1 MNPIW
6 LTLRKELRNGLRD
19 RRTLYSTVL
28 LPFIGLPLFTL
39 LPMGL
44 ILRQERQIQE
54 AQSPIGVIYLQPFP
68 ELSRLLDQN
77 PRLRL
82 VPIEEPESAVASKAV
97 ECVLLVHTSP
107 EGQARLSL
115 IYDATR
121 ASSRGAADK
130 LRLAISQ
137 LSNQLV
143 ARRLDALNLPK
154 ELLEPIR
161 LEERNLA
168 SPQQMA
174 GFFLGMLIGMM
185 ATLGLISG
193 GMVMAIDA
201 SAGEKERRTLEALL
215 ASPASR
221 NSLVLGKF
229 LSVLAMCLIST
240 ALLILGYTLTLRYGV
255 KAIGLDLGMDLSLR
269 AISLRVGVYILIALI
284 FTAGF
289 ISALELAIGIFARSY
304 REAQSYLTPLT
315 LLCVLPVIFIQ
326 AIPPHPSPGLFF
338 IPLLNTMLLIRELLM
353 GVVVNSHLL
362 NTLASSFIYAL
373 LALRFAFRTFHQE
386 SAILR

>member
-19 RRTLYSTVL
+19 RRTLYSTIL

-44 ILRQERQIQE
+44 MLRQERQVQE
-54 AQSPIGVIYLQPFP
+54 TQSPIGVIYLQPFP
-68 ELSRLLDQN
+68 ELSNLLDQN
-77 PRLRL
+77 PRVRL
-82 VPIEEPESAVASKAV
+82 VPIETPEAAVASKTV
-97 ECVLLVHTSP
+97 ECVLVVHTSP
-107 EGQARLSL
+107 KEQAQLSL

-130 LRLAISQ
+130 LRLIISELSSQ
-137 LSNQLV
+137 LI
-143 ARRLDALNLPK
+143 ARRLDALNIPR
-154 ELLEPIR
+154 EILEPIQ
-161 LEERNLA
+161 LEEHNLA
-168 SPQQMA
+168 GPQQMA

-185 ATLGLISG
+185 AVIGLISG
-193 GMVMAIDA
+193 GMVTAIDA

-229 LSVLAMCLIST
+229 LSVLVMCLISIL
-240 ALLILGYTLTLRYGV
+240 LLILGYTLTLTYGV
-255 KAIGLDLGMDLSLR
+255 KAIGADLGMSLSLP
-269 AISLRVGVYILIALI
+269 AVSLGVGVYILLALI

-289 ISALELAIGIFARSY
+289 ISALELAIGVFARSY

-326 AIPPHPSPGLFF
+326 AIPPHPSPGLFY
-338 IPLLNTMLLIRELLM
+338 IPLLNTMLLTRELLM
-353 GVVVNSHLL
+353 GVVVNSHLS
-362 NTLASSFIYAL
+362 NTLASSVICAF